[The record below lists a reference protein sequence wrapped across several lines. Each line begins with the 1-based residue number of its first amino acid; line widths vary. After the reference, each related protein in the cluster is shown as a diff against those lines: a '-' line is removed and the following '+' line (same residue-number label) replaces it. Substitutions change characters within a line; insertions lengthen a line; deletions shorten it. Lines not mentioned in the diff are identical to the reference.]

1 MIQGKEHFQWM
12 KKALEVGKQALESRE
27 VPVGCIYVHNNE
39 IIAKGFNQTNIT
51 LSGIRHSEF
60 EALKQIIARFPHD
73 YRQVLKNTD
82 LYVTVEPCIMCGSML
97 RQMGIR
103 RVFFG
108 CANDRFGGNGSVLSV
123 HSDVKSNVKNENNK
137 KGKSCCELP
146 TYVSIP
152 GLYNKEAVMLLR
164 SFYLLENET
173 SPNKRDKKDRKLE
186 NDNFPI
192 IEYNKYC
199 TRLQFTDVFGTEL
212 AYIYDNNEFFDVNV
226 FDNLPND
233 DDDHS
238 IKRVKI

>member
-1 MIQGKEHFQWM
+1 MIQGKEHFEWM
-12 KKALEVGKQALESRE
+12 EKALEVGKQALESRE
-27 VPVGCIYVHNNE
+27 VPVGCIYVYNNE
-39 IIAKGFNQTNIT
+39 IIAKGFNQSNIT

-60 EALKQIIARFPHD
+60 EALKQIISKFPND
-73 YRQVLKNTD
+73 YQKVLSNTD

-123 HSDVKSNVKNENNK
+123 HSDITVIKENDNCDK
-137 KGKSCCELP
+137 ALP
-146 TYVSIP
+146 IYISIP
-152 GLYNKEAVMLLR
+152 GIYNKQAVMLLR
-164 SFYLLENET
+164 NFYLLENET

-199 TRLQFTDVFGTEL
+199 TKLQFTNIFGTEL
-212 AYIYDNNEFFDVNV
+212 GYIYDNNEFFDVNI
-226 FDNLPND
+226 FDKHSND